1 MTENDKGPGAGEAES
16 ELLKALAAERAAED
30 LLEVPPEE
38 LGPGIEGPAGATGA
52 QIAGAVGDAPMHQ
65 ASLWGDAWRQL
76 RKSSLFIIP
85 MVFLSVFTVMAFAPG
100 LFTNTDP
107 RACNVRNNIVD
118 GELLIRG
125 PVEGHPFGF
134 DVQGCDYYSRVIY
147 GTRVSLSI
155 GLLTVFLSSLIAV
168 ALGSISGYYGGWID
182 GLVAR
187 FTDIIFAIP
196 LVLGGIIV
204 LNSLGERNLLTV
216 SFALLIFIW
225 PTTMRLMRSSVLS
238 IKEMDYVQAA
248 RAMGAKDARIMRK
261 HILPNG
267 LAPVIVYSTITV
279 GITIATEATLTFL
292 GVGLQ
297 LPAISWGL
305 MISVAQFRILEYPH
319 LLFFPAIFLVVMV
332 FSFILLG
339 DALRDALDPRSR

>member
-1 MTENDKGPGAGEAES
+1 MTDPGKRGELSLEERLAAGEAEEPS
-16 ELLKALAAERAAED
+16 PDQHDDHGLGVAA
-30 LLEVPPEE
+30 
-38 LGPGIEGPAGATGA
+38 PGGASGA
-52 QIAGAVGDAPMHQ
+52 QVAGAVGEAPAAQ

-76 RKSSLFIIP
+76 RKSPLFIVP
-85 MVFLSVFTVMAFAPG
+85 MIFLSIFTVMAIAPG
-100 LFTNTDP
+100 LFTDTDP
-107 RACNVRNNIVD
+107 RACNIRNNIVD

-134 DVQGCDYYSRVIY
+134 DVQGCDYYSRVIH
-147 GTRVSLSI
+147 GTRVSLAI
-155 GLLTVFLSSLIAV
+155 GLLTVSCLVLIALV
-168 ALGSISGYYGGWID
+168 LGSISGFYGRWID
-182 GLVAR
+182 GLVTR
-187 FTDIIFAIP
+187 FADIVFAIP
-196 LVLGGIIV
+196 IVLGGIV
-204 LNSLGERNLLTV
+204 LLNSLGNRSLFTV
-216 SFALLIFIW
+216 SLALIVFSW

-248 RAMGAKDARIMRK
+248 RAMGAKDFRIMRK

-267 LAPVIVYSTITV
+267 LAPVIVYATITV
-279 GITIATEATLTFL
+279 GIIITVEATLTFL

-305 MISVAQFRILEYPH
+305 MISGAQFRILEYPH

>member
-1 MTENDKGPGAGEAES
+1 MTDGDKKD
-16 ELLKALAAERAAED
+16 KAPEGLSLEERLAAEQADEPAEGQPD
-30 LLEVPPEE
+30 DR
-38 LGPGIEGPAGATGA
+38 GPGVAAPGGATGA

-76 RKSSLFIIP
+76 RKSPLFIIP
-85 MVFLSVFTVMAFAPG
+85 MVFLAIFTVMAIAPG
-100 LFTNTDP
+100 LFTSQDP
-107 RACNVRNNIVD
+107 KACNVRNNIVD

-125 PVEGHPFGF
+125 PVDQHPFGF

-155 GLLTVFLSSLIAV
+155 GLLTVFFSTLIAV
-168 ALGSISGYYGGWID
+168 SLGSISGFYGGWID
-182 GLVAR
+182 GVVAR

-204 LNSLGERNLLTV
+204 LNSLGQRTLLTV

-248 RAMGAKDARIMRK
+248 RAMGAKDVRIMRK

-305 MISVAQFRILEYPH
+305 MISGAQFRILEYPH
-319 LLFFPAIFLVVMV
+319 LLFFPAIFLIVMV

>member
-1 MTENDKGPGAGEAES
+1 MTDNDKKERSPADLSLEER
-16 ELLKALAAERAAED
+16 LAAEEAELQAED
-30 LLEVPPEE
+30 QPDD
-38 LGPGIEGPAGATGA
+38 LGPGLVAGGVTGA
-52 QIAGAVGDAPMHQ
+52 QIAGAVGDAPTTQ

-76 RKSSLFIIP
+76 RKSPLFIIP
-85 MVFLSVFTVMAFAPG
+85 MTFLTIFTVMAIAPG
-100 LFTNTDP
+100 LFTDTDP

-155 GLLTVFLSSLIAV
+155 GLLTVFCLVLIALV
-168 ALGSISGYYGGWID
+168 LGSISGFYGRWID
-182 GLVAR
+182 GLVSR
-187 FTDIIFAIP
+187 FADIIFAIP
-196 LVLGGIIV
+196 ITLGGIV
-204 LNSLGERNLLTV
+204 LLNSLGDRSLLTV
-216 SFALLIFIW
+216 SLALVVFSW
-225 PTTMRLMRSSVLS
+225 PTTMRLLRSSVLS
-238 IKEMDYVQAA
+238 IKEMDYVSAA
-248 RAMGAKDARIMRK
+248 RALGANDFRIMRK

-267 LAPVIVYSTITV
+267 LAPVIVYATITV
-279 GITIATEATLTFL
+279 GIIITVEATLTFL

-305 MISVAQFRILEYPH
+305 MISGAQFRILEYPH